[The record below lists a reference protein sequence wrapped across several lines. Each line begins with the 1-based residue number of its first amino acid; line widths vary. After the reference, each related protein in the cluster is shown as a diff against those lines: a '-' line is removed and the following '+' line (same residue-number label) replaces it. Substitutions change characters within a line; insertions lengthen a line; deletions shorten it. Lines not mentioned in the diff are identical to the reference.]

1 MERTSTA
8 KANPRVLSVPPPKAF
23 VANFGES
30 AIDYEL
36 EFSMADPLTKGGIS
50 KELRRAIWYAFRDNG
65 IEMPYPQQVLHLAPR
80 IRPSRD
86 QERGTD

>member
-1 MERTSTA
+1 
-8 KANPRVLSVPPPKAF
+8 

-36 EFSMADPLTKGGIS
+36 EFSMAHPLTKGIIA

-80 IRPSRD
+80 TRPS
-86 QERGTD
+86 QA